1 MVVPLRFR
9 TGRGRLGQPGVGIV
23 IVTLVF
29 NRRNRGFRSGHFD
42 FRSSEGV
49 NAVPQVPLPPLPAL
63 GEEGLRNCG
72 GGLKR
77 GRLAIS
83 ACLHIKIQSEQTS
96 WGGGEYVGE
105 VGTLVSS
112 WRSFWL
118 EEDQASPPMAPATT
132 RPTSLD
138 LPPPPLPDS
147 TVLSLTMLDRLP
159 ETVETKLPP
168 LVKRVVDALTEE
180 LT

>member
-29 NRRNRGFRSGHFD
+29 NRRNRGFGSGHFD

-49 NAVPQVPLPPLPAL
+49 NAVPQVPLLPLPAL
-63 GEEGLRNCG
+63 GEEGLRNGG

-83 ACLHIKIQSEQTS
+83 ACLPGTYKDIKSEQTS

-112 WRSFWL
+112 WRSF
-118 EEDQASPPMAPATT
+118 
-132 RPTSLD
+132 
-138 LPPPPLPDS
+138 
-147 TVLSLTMLDRLP
+147 
-159 ETVETKLPP
+159 
-168 LVKRVVDALTEE
+168 
-180 LT
+180 